1 MKELIQTLPSKRSS
15 RSYFSSK
22 AKEKSHHSLV
32 FNSASVSVSSS
43 SKHVGVL
50 LDTKLIFDK
59 HVKMVSSK
67 INKTLGLLRKL
78 KNLLQN
84 IRANYNI

>member
-22 AKEKSHHSLV
+22 AKEISHHSLV